1 MLRSAADGL
10 VPAARSSVSP
20 GLERSPCDSSS
31 AQLVRQQCG
40 WLVRCTAASGRSHQ
54 TGASLAPLREHLRRR
69 CSSTLLDRVSRVA
82 PATRCEAGSDAL
94 FGCPGQPCSDL
105 VAAAFQDALSAPAAG
120 LLPCVSAMHESGL
133 LGDAFRP
140 AAPCCIASLEVRVSM
155 LPEARITSSVPTAI
169 EGNALPAIADPRAGH
184 WTVFPTRLA
193 MLLRQRA
200 VHAPGHRSR
209 RALSILLAAR
219 EDRLCRYVQ
228 ASREDRSRSTS
239 KLARRAGLDASSSHQ
254 QQCWWHRLSGRCG
267 PCFRKG
273 LRWGPVSVLDGPL
286 ELRRAIPYQACW
298 SPRSA
303 VPGTRSKRAPQS
315 LSRESIEGLLPITFA
330 PPRPRSLVSFRCC
343 FPAGLGWWQ
352 QPSRSVRARPCC
364 EIAAARPYWFTL
376 RSQARASEPFWFL
389 RRPALGW
396 SSAGFGAAWR
406 PSRMGADPACGP
418 VPAARSW
425 TIWSTV

>member
-1 MLRSAADGL
+1 MDWF
-10 VPAARSSVSP
+10 
-20 GLERSPCDSSS
+20 
-31 AQLVRQQCG
+31 QQ
-40 WLVRCTAASGRSHQ
+40 RAAAS
-54 TGASLAPLREHLRRR
+54 
-69 CSSTLLDRVSRVA
+69 LLGSKGA
-82 PATRCEAGSDAL
+82 PATPRLRSSCVSSAAGWFDAL
-94 FGCPGQPCSDL
+94 RRQAAATRQARPWLPCASTCAD
-105 VAAAFQDALSAPAAG
+105 VAAARCWIVFPGSLRRPVARLVLMLFSAALGSRAPTSWQQRSKTLFLSPLQGLSPASSTCVRAG
-120 LLPCVSAMHESGL
+120 FFGMLSRRSERSERDRCES
-133 LGDAFRP
+133 P

-286 ELRRAIPYQACW
+286 ELRRAIPYQAC
-298 SPRSA
+298 
-303 VPGTRSKRAPQS
+303 
-315 LSRESIEGLLPITFA
+315 
-330 PPRPRSLVSFRCC
+330 
-343 FPAGLGWWQ
+343 
-352 QPSRSVRARPCC
+352 
-364 EIAAARPYWFTL
+364 
-376 RSQARASEPFWFL
+376 
-389 RRPALGW
+389 
-396 SSAGFGAAWR
+396 GAAK
-406 PSRMGADPACGP
+406 PE
-418 VPAARSW
+418 
-425 TIWSTV
+425 